1 MNEDELKFKDLSLKD
16 KVLSII
22 MTIVLLIFYVASS
35 VIVMFVILPL
45 RINLWC
51 NIVTNYLSV

>member
-35 VIVMFVILPL
+35 VIVMFVIFPL

-51 NIVTNYLSV
+51 NIVTN